1 MILLGTEMEE
11 NDFEKFMSI
20 DIPVLL
26 LDSYFLNINANYV
39 IIDNVSGVYKATKHL
54 LEHGHRKIDI

>member
-39 IIDNVSGVYKATKHL
+39 IIDNVSGVYKATNIFWSM
-54 LEHGHRKIDI
+54 GTARSVI